1 MFREQY
7 ASVDEAFAMLTPD
20 FEAQTAKM
28 KAKERKKRQ
37 VPSALVSTPASAQ
50 QTEPSAVSSIQ
61 EPEIAPVTTAHLPAA
76 ATALNEAFSL
86 PGETASPDEWTK
98 AFTLAP
104 SSIAFSGFSG
114 FSGVDGKSTSWRK
127 QPVPIQSSSSSLQAV
142 PIASNSL
149 SNLPLD
155 IQRRFDQ
162 LAQQLEGLTSS
173 TPMQNTA
180 ELFLF
185 IAIGL
190 LFILAIDSLLRFA
203 TSMVLRAQS
212 GGRFKMS
219 GGAWGKRFR

>member
-7 ASVDEAFAMLTPD
+7 ASLDEAFTVSPEM
-20 FEAQTAKM
+20 EANTAKL
-28 KAKERKKRQ
+28 KAKERKKRH
-37 VPSALVSTPASAQ
+37 VPSALVGTPTQPTQKPIPEPESS
-50 QTEPSAVSSIQ
+50 PSAVSSVQ
-61 EPEIAPVTTAHLPAA
+61 LPAA
-76 ATALNEAFSL
+76 ATALNEAFTL
-86 PGETASPDEWTK
+86 PGETATPDEWTK
-98 AFTLAP
+98 AFTLSP
-104 SSIAFSGFSG
+104 SSIAFPSVS
-114 FSGVDGKSTSWRK
+114 VDGQSTSWRK
-127 QPVPIQSSSSSLQAV
+127 VPVPIQSSSSSLQAV
-142 PIASNSL
+142 PIASDSL

-203 TSMVLRAQS
+203 TSMVLRGQRG
-212 GGRFKMS
+212 GGRRFV
-219 GGAWGKRFR
+219 GGGGWGKRF